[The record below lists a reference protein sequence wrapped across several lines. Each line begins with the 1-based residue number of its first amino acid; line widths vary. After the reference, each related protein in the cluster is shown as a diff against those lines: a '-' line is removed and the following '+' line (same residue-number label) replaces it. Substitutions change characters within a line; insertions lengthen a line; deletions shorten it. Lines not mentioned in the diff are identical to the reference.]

1 MSTASH
7 CHVVIASAGNGTR
20 FQSVIPK
27 QFHKI
32 KGQAIISHTVE
43 KFGRVS
49 CVKNIVVVAPESE
62 ELMMKMKE
70 VLQRQRTESNKI
82 IITSGGKSRHK
93 SIFQGLL
100 RLKNKLTK
108 DYCTHE
114 EWLNEIVIIHDGVR
128 PFVNTDDIER
138 IIIAAKKHKAAGLVK
153 PLVSTVLKPN
163 SDDVLELSLDRSL
176 YWSSEMPQAFHLGVI
191 LQAYEKCSEYDFEN
205 GTECLHIAQK
215 YGSVCAKLLKGDS
228 NRLWKITLQRDIAAA
243 EALLNGYENML
254 LVLPNNIALRQNVS
268 STFGGGISVCCIKE
282 VDELILKNMQI
293 FWLLNIIDDL
303 LPNMEHVINIL
314 HSHKKSCH
322 LIIFLIDSEPLTVDD
337 NTRLKYWDSCH
348 QLLKFD
354 VLTQLVVKKDL
365 LNKGMEELLSLQT
378 TVEKLPPGQI
388 LYF

>member
-243 EALLNGYENML
+243 EALLNG
-254 LVLPNNIALRQNVS
+254 
-268 STFGGGISVCCIKE
+268 GISVCCIKE

-314 HSHKKSCH
+314 HSHKNCRSCH

>member
-43 KFGRVS
+43 KFGR
-49 CVKNIVVVAPESE
+49 
-62 ELMMKMKE
+62 
-70 VLQRQRTESNKI
+70 
-82 IITSGGKSRHK
+82 

-314 HSHKKSCH
+314 HSHKNCRSCH

>member
-314 HSHKKSCH
+314 HSHKK
-322 LIIFLIDSEPLTVDD
+322 
-337 NTRLKYWDSCH
+337 
-348 QLLKFD
+348 
-354 VLTQLVVKKDL
+354 
-365 LNKGMEELLSLQT
+365 
-378 TVEKLPPGQI
+378 
-388 LYF
+388 